1 MKKREHFM
9 AEIWQGGGLALA
21 LPHSRHY
28 LAKRGT
34 HPGLAR
40 AATATRYDP
49 KSKGNLSMRK
59 IALFAAVAG
68 AALSLAACSEKT
80 EDAAATAVDSA
91 AADTEA
97 NAEAAG
103 AAVTD
108 AASDVDAAAENAA
121 ATAEGEAAEVEADAQ
136 DETVGEAKA
145 D

>member
-1 MKKREHFM
+1 M
-9 AEIWQGGGLALA
+9 AGIWRNMAAMLA

-28 LAKRGT
+28 LAKREA

-40 AATATRYDP
+40 AAPANRYDP

-59 IALFAAVAG
+59 IALFAVAAG

-103 AAVTD
+103 DAVAGAA
-108 AASDVDAAAENAA
+108 ADVDAAAENAA
-121 ATAEGEAAEVEADAQ
+121 AEAEGEAAEVEADAQ
-136 DETVGEAKA
+136 DETVEEAKA